1 MAIKNTELV
10 TLNGS
15 ISAFGGK
22 IYNVDYQIGFNENV
36 STVRLS
42 IFNESGSYNINEGD
56 LRAIGNPDE
65 IQVGDRNLK
74 MYPVEWSYDRSESGK
89 ILVVEYQ
96 DPSIIF
102 LDKKFVALRGTH
114 TNQITNSPLNAV
126 IAVGQKYYSE
136 TFEQGG
142 VVFTNLTTTP
152 PNIIDLGQSLYT
164 LSELYSAMVAHG
176 IPMSPSVENVLLNK
190 KGATTFLN
198 NVVGTLR
205 SSLLAWANIMA
216 FAFYWS
222 ENNELVVLDLESSI
236 GVNKEKLKNIRT
248 FSDEEVYSLK
258 DTVDRG
264 YAMYYGKAGRTESFQ
279 RNPQTT
285 TKSFF
290 RAIREL
296 NNTEETGLQNMP
308 SPYDFIRAAVLGE
321 EFFTLY
327 SLWRSLNNSG
337 IRRLFG
343 ISNLTTLNEEQRKFV
358 DPKGEFP
365 PQQFGF
371 IKFNVDDSAPVSFA
385 NFSGLIETL
394 LTYEAS
400 LSMDDF
406 ERFTTWSRPFTYDI
420 ENETEFIN
428 SRNGPTNM
436 SSKNHRAFF
445 KIDSSEAFT
454 FGKVSNVANG
464 LANYVDLNISL
475 GKPIQTLGINP
486 SQDIIMSY
494 RLIDNSYQDIINSIE
509 YRYRNSDRLAVKGFR
524 LLGDGLIVVP
534 RVERVLSVPPSFQ
547 RNVIAVDMELNTASE
562 NEVALAGQL
571 QNLFNIL
578 NTSYLREDKSFRK
591 TFSVAG
597 ISLPQKIEIED
608 GLQAISISNT
618 NERGT
623 TSTYTVGNTFFKIPS
638 KEIIMQKLEREKYAE
653 VKANPSFSF
662 VFNRGGFNV

>member
-136 TFEQGG
+136 TVEQDG

-327 SLWRSLNNSG
+327 SLWRSLNDSG

-358 DPKGEFP
+358 DPEGEFP

-420 ENETEFIN
+420 ENGTEFIN

-436 SSKNHRAFF
+436 SSANHRAFF
-445 KIDSSEAFT
+445 KIDSSEAFR
-454 FGKVSNVANG
+454 FGRVSNVANG
-464 LANYVDLNISL
+464 LANYVDLNTSF
-475 GKPIQTLGINP
+475 GKPIQILGINP

-494 RLIDNSYQDIINSIE
+494 RLIDNSYQDIINSIQ
-509 YRYRNSDRLAVKGFR
+509 YRYLNSDRLAVKGFR
-524 LLGDGLIVVP
+524 LLGDGLTVVP
-534 RVERVLSVPPSFQ
+534 RVEQVLSVSPSFQ
-547 RNVIAVDMELNTASE
+547 RNVIAVDMELNTTSE

-578 NTSYLREDKSFRK
+578 NASYLREDKSFRK

-653 VKANPSFSF
+653 VKPNPSFSF

>member
-22 IYNVDYQIGFNENV
+22 IYNADYQIGFNENV
-36 STVRLS
+36 STIRLS
-42 IFNESGSYNINEGD
+42 IFNESGNYNINEGD

-65 IQVGDRNLK
+65 IQIGDRSLK
-74 MYPVEWSYDRSESGK
+74 MYPIEWSYDRSESGK

-114 TNQITNSPLNAV
+114 TNQITNSPLNAI

-136 TFEQGG
+136 TVEQDG
-142 VVFTNLTTTP
+142 VAFTNLTTTP
-152 PNIIDLGQSLYT
+152 PNIIDLGQSLYS
-164 LSELYSAMVAHG
+164 LAELYSAMLAHG
-176 IPMSPSVENVLLNK
+176 IPMSPSVKNVLLNK

-222 ENNELVVLDLESSI
+222 ENNELVILDLESPI
-236 GVNKEKLKNIRT
+236 GVNKDKLKNIRA

-264 YAMYYGKAGRTESFQ
+264 YAMYYGKAGRSENFQ
-279 RNPQTT
+279 RDPQTT

-290 RAIREL
+290 RAIRQL

-321 EFFTLY
+321 EFFVLY
-327 SLWRSLNNSG
+327 SLWRSLNSSE

-343 ISNLTTLNEEQRKFV
+343 ISNLTTLNEEQRRFV
-358 DPKGEFP
+358 DPEGGFP

-385 NFSGLIETL
+385 NFSGLIEKL

-400 LSMDDF
+400 LSIDDF
-406 ERFTTWSRPFTYDI
+406 ERFTTWSRPFAYDI
-420 ENETEFIN
+420 ENQTEFIN
-428 SRNGPTNM
+428 SRNMPTNM
-436 SSKNHRAFF
+436 SSANHRAFF
-445 KIDSSEAFT
+445 KIDSSEAFK
-454 FGKVSNVANG
+454 FGNVSNVANG
-464 LANYVDLNISL
+464 LANYVDLNISF

-494 RLIDNSYQDIINSIE
+494 RLIDNSYQEIINSIQ
-509 YRYRNSDRLAVKGFR
+509 YRYLNSDRLSVKGFR
-524 LLGDGLIVVP
+524 LLGDGITVVP
-534 RVERVLSVPPSFQ
+534 RVEQVLSVSPSFQ
-547 RNVIAVDMELNTASE
+547 RNVIAVDMELNTTSE